1 MAEMVNHPSHYN
13 IPGRKECL
21 DEMIDIYGIKAT
33 EKFCRMNAYKYH
45 YRMGLKDG
53 NSKEQDVAK
62 AEWYENKADE
72 LKTVEKKIR
81 KANVTNKA
89 LKIIYCAA
97 YVPYI
102 CMVVRYAKLGDVT
115 GAMLWLCFITMFIM
129 QTCRQ
134 IVRKKR

>member
-72 LKTVEKKIR
+72 LKH
-81 KANVTNKA
+81 
-89 LKIIYCAA
+89 
-97 YVPYI
+97 
-102 CMVVRYAKLGDVT
+102 
-115 GAMLWLCFITMFIM
+115 
-129 QTCRQ
+129 
-134 IVRKKR
+134 VRKKRAEKKNALYEYIVCAICFCSILIDLIRAGACAQSTDLVGILINLAFAMATIYMLTVWMQ